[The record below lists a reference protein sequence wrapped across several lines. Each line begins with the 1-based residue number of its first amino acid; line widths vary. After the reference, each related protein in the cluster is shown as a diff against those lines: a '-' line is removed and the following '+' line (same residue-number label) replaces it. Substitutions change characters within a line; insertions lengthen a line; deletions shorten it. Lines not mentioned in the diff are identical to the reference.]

1 MRLDSD
7 RYQFNMLNSMIG
19 LDFLSFFGFSVNSVS
34 EKIYKEKK
42 NRLELVQ
49 LTRLKPYNKRSI
61 FAS

>member
-19 LDFLSFFGFSVNSVS
+19 SDFLSFFGFSVNSVS

-42 NRLELVQ
+42 IDWNW
-49 LTRLKPYNKRSI
+49 YNLQD
-61 FAS
+61 